1 MIPIPD
7 HGFVHCTDAESR
19 DCASMCSHESLHGMA
34 THVGFK
40 YALTQLVV
48 LEEEEVRA
56 YVQMGENR
64 NDQNDLEFASL
75 RAETKYDRT
84 S

>member
-1 MIPIPD
+1 
-7 HGFVHCTDAESR
+7 
-19 DCASMCSHESLHGMA
+19 MA

-56 YVQMGENR
+56 YVQMGENG